1 MNSAWILSGAMVIAA
16 WTVGGWPWG
25 LTLACALVLANS
37 SEPSWRT
44 VLWVPAVS
52 LIFLAFFLLTGDRRF
67 FFPFSIQLA
76 VQCACLM
83 RRRSQWAAWS
93 AGAAMVGVFTLI
105 RIVQAAT
112 VPVLT
117 VELIVAGVALAVG
130 IAVGG
135 RQAEPLQRRTA
146 ASSVAA
152 LIALVG
158 LLL

>member
-1 MNSAWILSGAMVIAA
+1 
-16 WTVGGWPWG
+16 
-25 LTLACALVLANS
+25 
-37 SEPSWRT
+37 
-44 VLWVPAVS
+44 
-52 LIFLAFFLLTGDRRF
+52 
-67 FFPFSIQLA
+67 
-76 VQCACLM
+76 M
-83 RRRSQWAAWS
+83 RRRSLGAAWS
-93 AGAAMVGVFTLI
+93 AGVAMVSVFTVI

-117 VELIVAGVALAVG
+117 VELIVAAVALAVG
-130 IAVGG
+130 IAVGA